1 MVAGFLV
8 VSIVAGLGSAVMALI
23 LGQAL
28 WIVAL
33 AYLLGGLLGVS
44 LGLVWG
50 CLWAWVGTWRD
61 LTLQRSQ
68 GHHHGP

>member
-8 VSIVAGLGSAVMALI
+8 ISIIAGLGSAAMALI

-50 CLWAWVGTWRD
+50 CLWARIGRWRD
-61 LTLQRSQ
+61 LALQRGQ
-68 GHHHGP
+68 GQQHGS

>member
-8 VSIVAGLGSAVMALI
+8 ISIVAGLGSAAMALI
-23 LGQAL
+23 LGQAV

-33 AYLLGGLLGVS
+33 AYLLGGMLGVG

-50 CLWAWVGTWRD
+50 CLWAWVGQWRD
-61 LTLQRSQ
+61 LTLARRQ
-68 GHHHGP
+68 GQHHGP